1 MSIFSRFWLVIA
13 LSVSAIRLL
22 QPNRA
27 VAINYFSILITVALL
42 LSGNARAADVV
53 MSLAQQKSLGV
64 VVAPI
69 SKNTLLSSR
78 RFPAEIVIPVGQER
92 IVSAPQSGLIDQLHV
107 AAGQTVKQGQV
118 IAHLI
123 SPDLLG
129 LQRDYLQALT
139 QEKLAA
145 KALAR
150 DTELLQHGVIA
161 QRRYFEVESAHDEA
175 SANLAQRKQALKL
188 AGVSDGAIAKLTP
201 SAGMASGLSLVA
213 PISGQVLEQMVTTG
227 QRVDMATPLYRI
239 AKLSPLW
246 LEIHAPLEGLP
257 FVKEGMQVQVPKL
270 HASGHLIAVIR
281 SVNKADQTLH
291 LRAEM
296 TNGAEKLSP
305 GQFVEAE
312 IKLGGQAQYFS
323 VPKSALARQGSNAL
337 LFIQTKTGFK
347 PMKVQVISEQGD
359 ETVIDGPFA
368 GTERIAVTGISAI
381 KGTWLGLGGE

>member
-1 MSIFSRFWLVIA
+1 M
-13 LSVSAIRLL
+13 
-22 QPNRA
+22 
-27 VAINYFSILITVALL
+27 NYFLSLISMFVIFI
-42 LSGNARAADVV
+42 GNVNAADVL

-64 VVAPI
+64 VVAPVG
-69 SKNTLLSSR
+69 KNNLLSSR

-92 IVSAPQSGLIDQLHV
+92 IVSAPQSGLLDQMHV
-107 AAGQTVKQGQV
+107 AAGQTVKKGQV

-139 QEKLAA
+139 QKRLAT

-150 DTELLQHGVIA
+150 DTELLKDGIIA
-161 QRRYFEVESAHDEA
+161 QRRHLETESAHDEA

-188 AGVSDGAIAKLTP
+188 AGMSDGAISKLSP
-201 SAGMASGLSLVA
+201 SAGMMSGLSLVA

-227 QRVDMATPLYRI
+227 QRVDMAMPIYRI
-239 AKLSPLW
+239 AKMSPLW

-270 HASGHLIAVIR
+270 QASGHLIAVIR

-291 LRAEM
+291 LRAEI
-296 TNGAEKLSP
+296 TKGAEKLSP

-312 IKLGGQAQYFS
+312 INLGGQSQYFS
-323 VPKSALARQGSNAL
+323 VPKSALARQGASAL
-337 LFIQTKTGFK
+337 VFAQTQAGFK
-347 PMKVQVISEQGD
+347 PIKVTIISEQGD
-359 ETVIDGPFA
+359 DAVVDAPFV
-368 GTERIAVTGISAI
+368 GTEKIAVSGIAAI

>member
-1 MSIFSRFWLVIA
+1 M
-13 LSVSAIRLL
+13 
-22 QPNRA
+22 
-27 VAINYFSILITVALL
+27 NYFLSLISMFVIFI
-42 LSGNARAADVV
+42 GNVNAADVL

-64 VVAPI
+64 VVAPVG
-69 SKNTLLSSR
+69 KNNLLSSR

-92 IVSAPQSGLIDQLHV
+92 IVSAPQSGLLDQMHV
-107 AAGQTVKQGQV
+107 AAGQTVKKGQV

-139 QEKLAA
+139 QKRLAT

-150 DTELLQHGVIA
+150 DTELLQDGIIA
-161 QRRYFEVESAHDEA
+161 QRRYLETESAHDEA

-188 AGVSDGAIAKLTP
+188 AGMSDGAISKLRP
-201 SAGMASGLSLVA
+201 SAGMMSGLSLVA

-227 QRVDMATPLYRI
+227 QRVDMAIPIYRI
-239 AKLSPLW
+239 AQMSPLW

-270 HASGHLIAVIR
+270 QASGHLIAVIR

-291 LRAEM
+291 LRAEI
-296 TNGAEKLSP
+296 TKGAEKLSP

-312 IKLGGQAQYFS
+312 INLGGQSQYFS
-323 VPKSALARQGSNAL
+323 VPKSALARQGSSAL
-337 LFIQTKTGFK
+337 VFAQTQAGFK
-347 PMKVQVISEQGD
+347 PIKVTIISEQGD
-359 ETVIDGPFA
+359 DAVVDAPFV
-368 GTERIAVTGISAI
+368 GTEKIAVSGIAAI

>member
-1 MSIFSRFWLVIA
+1 M
-13 LSVSAIRLL
+13 
-22 QPNRA
+22 
-27 VAINYFSILITVALL
+27 NYFLSLISMFVIFI
-42 LSGNARAADVV
+42 GNVNAADVL

-64 VVAPI
+64 VVAPVG
-69 SKNTLLSSR
+69 KNNLLSSR

-92 IVSAPQSGLIDQLHV
+92 IVSAPQSGLLDQMHV
-107 AAGQTVKQGQV
+107 AAGQTVKKGQV

-139 QEKLAA
+139 QKSLAT

-150 DTELLQHGVIA
+150 DTELLKDGIIA
-161 QRRYFEVESAHDEA
+161 QRRHLETESAHDEA

-188 AGVSDGAIAKLTP
+188 AGMSDGAISKLSP
-201 SAGMASGLSLVA
+201 SAGMMSGLSLVA

-227 QRVDMATPLYRI
+227 QRVDMAMPIYRI
-239 AKLSPLW
+239 AKMSPLW

-270 HASGHLIAVIR
+270 QASGHLIAVIR

-291 LRAEM
+291 LRAEI
-296 TNGAEKLSP
+296 TKGAEKLSP

-312 IKLGGQAQYFS
+312 INLGGQSQYFS
-323 VPKSALARQGSNAL
+323 VPKSALARQGASAL
-337 LFIQTKTGFK
+337 VFAQTQAGFK
-347 PMKVQVISEQGD
+347 PIKVTIISEQGD
-359 ETVIDGPFA
+359 DAVVDAPFV
-368 GTERIAVTGISAI
+368 GTEKIAVSGIAAI

>member
-1 MSIFSRFWLVIA
+1 MNYSLVLVTA
-13 LSVSAIRLL
+13 FA
-22 QPNRA
+22 
-27 VAINYFSILITVALL
+27 L
-42 LSGNARAADVV
+42 LSGNAQAADVV

-145 KALAR
+145 KALVR
-150 DTELLQHGVIA
+150 DSELLQHGVVA
-161 QRRYFEVESAHDEA
+161 QRRYFEAESAHDEA

-201 SAGMASGLSLVA
+201 STGMASGLSLVA

-291 LRAEM
+291 LRAEV

-323 VPKSALARQGSNAL
+323 VPKSALARQGANAL
-337 LFIQTKTGFK
+337 IFIQTKTGFK
-347 PMKVQVISEQGD
+347 PMKVTVISEQGD
-359 ETVIDGPFA
+359 ETVIDAPFA

>member
-1 MSIFSRFWLVIA
+1 MRYFLV
-13 LSVSAIRLL
+13 
-22 QPNRA
+22 
-27 VAINYFSILITVALL
+27 LISTLVF
-42 LSGNARAADVV
+42 LSGNAQADDVV
-53 MSLAQQKSLGV
+53 MSLTQQKSLGV

-92 IVSAPQSGLIDQLHV
+92 VVSAPQSGLLDQMHV
-107 AAGQTVKQGQV
+107 AAGQTVKRGQV
-118 IAHLI
+118 MAHLI

-139 QEKLAA
+139 QKKLSA

-150 DTELLQHGVIA
+150 DTELLKDGIIA
-161 QRRYFEVESAHDEA
+161 QRRYLETESAHDEA

-188 AGVSDGAIAKLTP
+188 AGVSDGVIAKLSP

-213 PISGQVLEQMVTTG
+213 PISGQVLEQMATTG

-270 HASGHLIAVIR
+270 QASGHLIAVIR

-291 LRAEM
+291 LRAEI
-296 TNGAEKLSP
+296 TKGAEKLSP

-312 IKLGGQAQYFS
+312 INLGDQSKHFS
-323 VPKSALARQGSNAL
+323 VPKSALARQGSNAVV
-337 LFIQTKTGFK
+337 FVQTQTGFR
-347 PMKVQVISEQGD
+347 PTKVTVISEQGD
-359 ETVIDGPFA
+359 EAVVDASFIGA
-368 GTERIAVTGISAI
+368 EKIAVTGISAI

>member
-1 MSIFSRFWLVIA
+1 MRYFLV
-13 LSVSAIRLL
+13 
-22 QPNRA
+22 
-27 VAINYFSILITVALL
+27 LISTLVF
-42 LSGNARAADVV
+42 LSGNAQADDVV

-92 IVSAPQSGLIDQLHV
+92 VVSAPQSGLLDQMHV
-107 AAGQTVKQGQV
+107 AAGQTVKKGQV
-118 IAHLI
+118 MAHLI

-139 QEKLAA
+139 QKKLAA

-150 DTELLQHGVIA
+150 DTELLKDGIIA
-161 QRRYFEVESAHDEA
+161 QRRYLETESAHDEA

-188 AGVSDGAIAKLTP
+188 SGVSDGVIAKLSP
-201 SAGMASGLSLVA
+201 SAGMASGLSLLA
-213 PISGQVLEQMVTTG
+213 PISGQVLEQMATTG

-270 HASGHLIAVIR
+270 QASGHLIAVIR

-291 LRAEM
+291 LRAEI
-296 TNGAEKLSP
+296 TKGAEKLSP

-312 IKLGGQAQYFS
+312 INLGDQSKHFS
-323 VPKSALARQGSNAL
+323 VPKSALARQGSNAVV
-337 LFIQTKTGFK
+337 FVQTQTGFR
-347 PMKVQVISEQGD
+347 PSKVTVISEQGD
-359 ETVIDGPFA
+359 EAVVDASFIGA
-368 GTERIAVTGISAI
+368 EKIAVTGISAI

>member
-1 MSIFSRFWLVIA
+1 M
-13 LSVSAIRLL
+13 
-22 QPNRA
+22 
-27 VAINYFSILITVALL
+27 NYFLVLITSLVLF
-42 LSGNARAADVV
+42 SGNVLAADVV
-53 MSLAQQKSLGV
+53 MSLVQQKSLGV

-69 SKNTLLSSR
+69 GKNTLLSSR

-92 IVSAPQSGLIDQLHV
+92 IVSAPQSGLLDQMHV
-107 AAGQTVKQGQV
+107 AAGQTVKKGQV

-139 QEKLAA
+139 QNKLAA

-150 DTELLQHGVIA
+150 DTELLKEGVIA
-161 QRRYFEVESAHDEA
+161 QRRYLETESTHDEA
-175 SANLAQRKQALKL
+175 SANLAQSRQVLRL
-188 AGVSDGAIAKLTP
+188 AGVSDDAIAKLSP
-201 SAGMASGLSLVA
+201 STGMASGLSLVA

-227 QRVDMATPLYRI
+227 QRVDMAMPLYRI
-239 AKLSPLW
+239 AKLAPLW

-270 HASGHLIAVIR
+270 QASGHLIAVIR

-291 LRAEM
+291 LRAEI
-296 TNGAEKLSP
+296 TKGAEKLSP

-312 IKLGGQAQYFS
+312 INLGDQSKYFS
-323 VPKSALARQGSNAL
+323 VPKSALARQGNRAL
-337 LFIQTKTGFK
+337 VFVQTKAGFK
-347 PMKVQVISEQGD
+347 PINVTVISEQVD
-359 ETVIDGPFA
+359 EAVVDAPFA
-368 GTERIAVTGISAI
+368 GNEKIAVTGVSAI

>member
-1 MSIFSRFWLVIA
+1 MRYFLV
-13 LSVSAIRLL
+13 
-22 QPNRA
+22 
-27 VAINYFSILITVALL
+27 LISTLVFIG
-42 LSGNARAADVV
+42 GNAQAADVV

-92 IVSAPQSGLIDQLHV
+92 VVSAPQSGLLDQMHV
-107 AAGQTVKQGQV
+107 AAGQTVKRGQV
-118 IAHLI
+118 MAHLI

-139 QEKLAA
+139 QKKLSA

-150 DTELLQHGVIA
+150 DTELLKDGIIA
-161 QRRYFEVESAHDEA
+161 QRRYLETESAHDEA

-188 AGVSDGAIAKLTP
+188 AGVSDGVIAKLSP

-213 PISGQVLEQMVTTG
+213 PISGQVLEQMATTG

-270 HASGHLIAVIR
+270 QASGHLIAVIR

-291 LRAEM
+291 LRAEI
-296 TNGAEKLSP
+296 TKGAEKLSP

-312 IKLGGQAQYFS
+312 INLGDQSKHFS
-323 VPKSALARQGSNAL
+323 VPKSALARQGSNAVV
-337 LFIQTKTGFK
+337 FVQTQTGFR
-347 PMKVQVISEQGD
+347 PTKVTVISEQGD
-359 ETVIDGPFA
+359 EAVVDASFVGA
-368 GTERIAVTGISAI
+368 EKIAVTGISAI

>member
-1 MSIFSRFWLVIA
+1 MRYFLV
-13 LSVSAIRLL
+13 
-22 QPNRA
+22 
-27 VAINYFSILITVALL
+27 LISTLVFIG
-42 LSGNARAADVV
+42 GNAQAADVV
-53 MSLAQQKSLGV
+53 MSLTQQKSLGV

-92 IVSAPQSGLIDQLHV
+92 VVSAPQSGLLDQMHV
-107 AAGQTVKQGQV
+107 AAGQTVKKGQV
-118 IAHLI
+118 MAHLI

-139 QEKLAA
+139 QKKLSA

-150 DTELLQHGVIA
+150 DTELLKDGIIA
-161 QRRYFEVESAHDEA
+161 QRRYLETESAHDEA

-188 AGVSDGAIAKLTP
+188 AGVSDGVIAKLSP
-201 SAGMASGLSLVA
+201 SAGMASGLSMVA
-213 PISGQVLEQMVTTG
+213 PISGQVLEQMATTG

-270 HASGHLIAVIR
+270 QASGHLIAVIR

-291 LRAEM
+291 LRAEI
-296 TNGAEKLSP
+296 TKGAEKLSP

-312 IKLGGQAQYFS
+312 INLGDQSKHFS
-323 VPKSALARQGSNAL
+323 VPKSALARQGSNAVV
-337 LFIQTKTGFK
+337 FVQTQTGFR
-347 PMKVQVISEQGD
+347 PTKVTVISEQGD
-359 ETVIDGPFA
+359 EAVVDASFIGV
-368 GTERIAVTGISAI
+368 EKIAVTGISAI